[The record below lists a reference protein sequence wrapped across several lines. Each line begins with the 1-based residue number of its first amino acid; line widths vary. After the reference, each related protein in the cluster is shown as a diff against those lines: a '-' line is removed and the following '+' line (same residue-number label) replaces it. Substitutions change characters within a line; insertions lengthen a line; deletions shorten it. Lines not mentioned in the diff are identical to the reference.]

1 MGHLSLASFMLAKPE
16 PLDEVANLCPLQAG
30 EAAALCA
37 DPGESLWLL
46 SVVLICLEITA
57 AF

>member
-1 MGHLSLASFMLAKPE
+1 MFAKPVL
-16 PLDEVANLCPLQAG
+16 LDEVANLCLFQAG
-30 EAAALCA
+30 ETAALCA

-46 SVVLICLEITA
+46 SAVLICLTITA